1 MRMQPWHAEFL
12 EPAVLHSLSV
22 EVRLLSGALLFL
34 GRTCGW
40 QGALT
45 CSMRACGCS
54 ACNGHQCVLTTMD
67 MNMYCDFQ
75 SSQSQDP
82 WLELLRERIRE
93 SSVSAYNSPEFT
105 RLRENLFATIAAVLA
120 TASGWFAP

>member
-1 MRMQPWHAEFL
+1 MY
-12 EPAVLHSLSV
+12 
-22 EVRLLSGALLFL
+22 VRVA
-34 GRTCGW
+34 GRTHVFYACVW
-40 QGALT
+40 LQRLQRPPV
-45 CSMRACGCS
+45 RAHH
-54 ACNGHQCVLTTMD
+54 NGHEHVLRLPVRH
-67 MNMYCDFQ
+67 
-75 SSQSQDP
+75 SQDP